1 MDYMPTQTTEG
12 NAATEATA
20 SMDAPQI
27 AATGIGTRSRASK
40 WRSLVLMTVVGM
52 LICVGGSYLAYKY
65 QVDLGKWRASLSNA
79 KPYFV
84 VSHWVLITCA
94 WIYSP
99 GDGELGTSKE
109 YRQARRRSGNAI
121 WVGSTQDCSILS
133 GVRVAYRDASSKRDL
148 RQPGWPLR
156 QRAIQPLLSE
166 T

>member
-27 AATGIGTRSRASK
+27 AATGVGTRSRASK

-94 WIYSP
+94 WIYWPEMVSWGLQKNIVRP
-99 GDGELGTSKE
+99 DEE
-109 YRQARRRSGNAI
+109 VEMRSGSVRLKI
-121 WVGSTQDCSILS
+121 VGFL
-133 GVRVAYRDASSKRDL
+133 VAFE
-148 RQPGWPLR
+148 
-156 QRAIQPLLSE
+156 LLIVMQVQNVIYANLVGH
-166 T
+166 